1 MAALADGSCERS
13 GSSSRFL
20 TSLEEE
26 SIMANADPIPAD
38 VMDLLARSSTGM
50 VKDALAMSGIKGGVM
65 GIRPIRGFEDA
76 KVIGRAATVLF
87 SSPRVGTSKL
97 NNYQVIENTP
107 AGSVL
112 VIDGKGFDG
121 HFAGDN
127 QGAMAKRQGLA
138 GIVVYGG
145 ARDLA
150 GYRAIGMP
158 LYCTGS
164 ATRDKPA
171 ELQLTAYN
179 VPIEIGGVTVKPG
192 DIIVADEDGVVVV
205 PDEAIG
211 LLMANMKTIFEVEEE
226 MEKAIESGASAE
238 QLSAIIAKKKP
249 KR

>member
-1 MAALADGSCERS
+1 MTDV
-13 GSSSRFL
+13 
-20 TSLEEE
+20 
-26 SIMANADPIPAD
+26 NPIPAE
-38 VMDLLARSSTGM
+38 VIEILRKSSAGM

-76 KVIGRAATVLF
+76 KTIGRAATVLF
-87 SSPRVGTSKL
+87 ASPRPGAPKL
-97 NNYQVIENTP
+97 NNYRVIEDTP

-121 HFAGDN
+121 HFAGDL
-127 QGAMAKRQGLA
+127 QGALAKRQGLA

-150 GYRAIGMP
+150 GFREIGMP

-179 VPIEIGGVTVKPG
+179 VPIEIGSVTVNPG

-205 PDEAIG
+205 PSEAIEA
-211 LLMANMKTIFEVEEE
+211 LMENMKTMAQIEKE
-226 MEKAIESGASAE
+226 MTEAIASGASAE
-238 QLSAIIAKKKP
+238 MLSAIIAKKKP
-249 KR
+249 KK